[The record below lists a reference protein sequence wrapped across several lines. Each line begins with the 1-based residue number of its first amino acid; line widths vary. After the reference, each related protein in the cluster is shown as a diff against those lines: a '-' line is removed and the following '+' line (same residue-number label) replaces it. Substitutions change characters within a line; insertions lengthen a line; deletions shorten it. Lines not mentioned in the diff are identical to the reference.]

1 MVKVRKFNNKSN
13 IAGSYINKIRESKNI
28 TKEEL
33 CQKMQLLGI
42 NMDRVHLYRLEKGL
56 VIIKDFELIAI
67 CNILNIDIN
76 VLKNLL

>member
-1 MVKVRKFNNKSN
+1 MRKFNNKSN

>member
-1 MVKVRKFNNKSN
+1 MRKFNNKSN

-42 NMDRVHLYRLEKGL
+42 NMDRVHLYRLEKRL

>member
-1 MVKVRKFNNKSN
+1 MRKFNNKSN

-42 NMDRVHLYRLEKGL
+42 NMNRVHLYRLEKGL

>member
-1 MVKVRKFNNKSN
+1 MRKFNNKSN

-56 VIIKDFELIAI
+56 VIIKDFELIAKHRYK
-67 CNILNIDIN
+67 CT
-76 VLKNLL
+76 

>member
-1 MVKVRKFNNKSN
+1 MRKFNNNSN

-33 CQKMQLLGI
+33 CQKMQFLGI